1 MNIIT
6 LIYICVLDIKDLFV
20 KDPDQAKKDGGGD
33 DDERGEEAG
42 DGEVKCSFPS

>member
-1 MNIIT
+1 M
-6 LIYICVLDIKDLFV
+6 CDIENLFV

-42 DGEVKCSFPS
+42 DGEVKCSFPSF